1 MGNKANKT
9 SLRLLNETNKT
20 MENMLNMTRV
30 KAKAMAELST
40 EIRQKALDYNAT
52 WTRKAKLL
60 RALAERDAEVT
71 HKVAS
76 IRAKKLTADA
86 ESNSTAIVRKAHVTS
101 SELRMKEV
109 RAKKLLKSKSKRDAS
124 KIILDATNKAYH

>member
-40 EIRQKALDYNAT
+40 EIRQKAIDYNAT

-76 IRAKKLTADA
+76 IRAKSSPQMLKVIRLQSSEKLTLQVR
-86 ESNSTAIVRKAHVTS
+86 NS
-101 SELRMKEV
+101 E
-109 RAKKLLKSKSKRDAS
+109 
-124 KIILDATNKAYH
+124 